1 MNKMSKKNK
10 QQSKFNGLSKAQQ
23 KAIMD
28 IADKFE
34 AAQEVKEEYT
44 KAVKEKRTAIVK
56 DFLTSNGATQED
68 VKSIKL
74 KQKKIHR
81 VKDNSGQFVKRI
93 LVTFNNGYEVSV
105 DSPLSKTPGSHMSPE
120 NYSSGRDPRLFNTRS
135 YDNEGT
141 EINSKEG
148 VLTADI
154 NKEYKRVG
162 KLEPIEP
169 PKDEDE
175 DAEDSEDKDDTA
187 GV

>member
-1 MNKMSKKNK
+1 MSKMSKKNKNK

-23 KAIMD
+23 KAVMD

-81 VKDNSGQFVKRI
+81 VKDNSGQFVKRV
-93 LVTFNNGYEVSV
+93 LVTFTNGHEVSV
-105 DSPLSKTPGSHMSPE
+105 DNPAHE
-120 NYSSGRDPRLFNTRS
+120 YGRDPRLFNTRS

-141 EINSKEG
+141 EIRSKEG

-162 KLEPIEP
+162 KLKPIEP
-169 PKDEDE
+169 KPEPSED
-175 DAEDSEDKDDTA
+175 EDKDDTT

>member
-1 MNKMSKKNK
+1 MSKKNKNK

-23 KAIMD
+23 KAVMD

-81 VKDNSGQFVKRI
+81 VKDNSGQFVKRV
-93 LVTFNNGYEVSV
+93 LVTFTNGHEVSV
-105 DSPLSKTPGSHMSPE
+105 DNPAHE
-120 NYSSGRDPRLFNTRS
+120 YGRDPRLFNTRS

-141 EINSKEG
+141 EINSKED

-162 KLEPIEP
+162 KLDRIEP
-169 PKDEDE
+169 EPEPSEDEDKDED
-175 DAEDSEDKDDTA
+175 DTT

>member
-1 MNKMSKKNK
+1 MSKMSKKNKNK
-10 QQSKFNGLSKAQQ
+10 QQSKFDGLSKKQQ
-23 KAIMD
+23 KAVMD
-28 IADKFE
+28 IADRVT
-34 AAQEVKEEYT
+34 ATQEVKEEYT

-56 DFLTSNGATQED
+56 DCLTSNGATQED

-81 VKDNSGQFVKRI
+81 VKDNSGQFVKRV
-93 LVTFNNGYEVSV
+93 LVTFTNGHEVSV
-105 DSPLSKTPGSHMSPE
+105 DNPAHE
-120 NYSSGRDPRLFNTRS
+120 YGRDPRLFNTRS

-141 EINSKEG
+141 EINSKED

-162 KLEPIEP
+162 KLDRIEP
-169 PKDEDE
+169 EPEPSEDEDE
-175 DAEDSEDKDDTA
+175 DDTT

>member
-1 MNKMSKKNK
+1 MSKMSKKNKNK
-10 QQSKFNGLSKAQQ
+10 QQSKFDGLSKKQQ
-23 KAIMD
+23 KAVMD
-28 IADKFE
+28 IADRVT
-34 AAQEVKEEYT
+34 ATQEVKEEYT

-81 VKDNSGQFVKRI
+81 VKDNSGQSVKRV
-93 LVTFNNGYEVSV
+93 LVTFTNGHEMSV
-105 DSPLSKTPGSHMSPE
+105 DNPAHE
-120 NYSSGRDPRLFNTRS
+120 YGRDPRLFNTRS

-162 KLEPIEP
+162 KLKPIEP
-169 PKDEDE
+169 PKDED
-175 DAEDSEDKDDTA
+175 AEDIDDTT